1 MDRPAPRKADGPL
14 EALRVPPHSIEAEQS
29 VLGGLML
36 DNDSVASLEDRVSA
50 DDFYRHEHR
59 LIFLAI
65 TALSSAAKPYDVIT
79 VSESLRD
86 AGQIDKA
93 GGIPYLAELLA
104 NTPTAANI
112 AAYADIVRSRSVL
125 RRLIRAGTDIA
136 DRAYVPEGRTSD
148 ELLDL
153 AESQVFEIANQHGRG
168 RQGYRDI
175 KDLVPGVLERIDVL
189 FHNKSSITGV
199 ATGFT
204 DFDELT
210 AGLQTSD
217 LIIVAGRPS
226 MGKTAFAINIAEYAA
241 LQDGHTVAIFS
252 MEMPGEQ
259 LAMRMMASLSRV
271 DVHRVRTGR
280 LSADDWPSLVST
292 AGLLTEK
299 AKMFID
305 DTPAL
310 TPGELRAR
318 CRRLSRDHGLGLVI
332 VDYLQL
338 MQVPGTKENR
348 ATEISEISRSLKAL
362 AKELRVVGVSQL
374 NRELEKRP
382 NKRPVMS
389 DLRESGAIE
398 QDADLIVF
406 IYRDEVYDEE
416 SPDKGTAE
424 IIVAKQRNGP
434 IGTVRMTFLG
444 QYTRFE
450 NFAADRYG
458 MDRGRGDV
466 G

>member
-1 MDRPAPRKADGPL
+1 MDRPAPRKADGAL

-36 DNDSVASLEDRVSA
+36 DNDSFVSIEDRVSS

-59 LIFLAI
+59 LVFLAI
-65 TALSSAAKPYDVIT
+65 QALSNAAKPYDVIT
-79 VSESLRD
+79 VSEWLRD
-86 AGQIDKA
+86 TGQTDKA
-93 GGIPYLAELLA
+93 GGLPYLAELLN

-125 RRLIRAGTDIA
+125 RQLIRAGIDIA
-136 DRAYVPEGRTSD
+136 DRSFLPEGRTSD

-153 AESQVFEIANQHGRG
+153 AEMQVFKIANKHGRG
-168 RQGYRDI
+168 RLGYRDI

-189 FHNKSSITGV
+189 YHNKSPITGV
-199 ATGFT
+199 ATGFV

-217 LIIVAGRPS
+217 LVIVAGRPS
-226 MGKTAFAINIAEYAA
+226 MGKTAFAINIAEHAA
-241 LQDGHTVAIFS
+241 LQDGHTVVIFS

-259 LAMRMMASLSRV
+259 LAMRTMASLSRV
-271 DVHRVRTGR
+271 DVHRVRTGK
-280 LSADDWPSLVST
+280 LSDDDWPRLVST

-318 CRRLSRDHGLGLVI
+318 CRRVAREHGLGLVI

-348 ATEISEISRSLKAL
+348 ATEISEISRSLKSL
-362 AKELRVVGVSQL
+362 AKELRVPVVAVSQL

-406 IYRDEVYDEE
+406 IYRDEVYDSE
-416 SPDKGTAE
+416 SPDKGVAE

-434 IGTVRMTFLG
+434 IGTVRMTF
-444 QYTRFE
+444 
-450 NFAADRYG
+450 
-458 MDRGRGDV
+458 
-466 G
+466 